1 MYPRLSKF
9 ITVLALAICVSS
21 PSRLSAAGDNAEV
34 AKANN
39 AFAFSLLNQVEGGEE
54 NFACSP
60 LSIWSALT
68 MTSAGAENETLAEMR
83 KVLHLPENADVH
95 AQVGAWTRALSASE
109 KVEIRIANRLWGNKA
124 LPFKESFLKLTE
136 KAYGAGLETVD
147 FANQPDA
154 SRTRINE
161 WIAQETKDRIKDLLK
176 PEDIKPDT
184 RLVLTNAVYF
194 KGKWLRPFD
203 ANSTASR
210 TFTLATGKTI
220 EAKSMR
226 KSMPLA
232 YMENADLQAVRLPY
246 QGNTTSMFVVLPRK
260 ADALLKAG
268 FLGEDQFN
276 AIITTLKSEPRVVVE
291 LPRFEVSAR
300 LALESTLAAMDMA
313 RAFTDDAE
321 FGALSKESLKIAK
334 VIHQAWVKVAE
345 EGTEAAAATAVTM
358 MPTGALLPPTEP
370 KLFLVERP
378 FLFFIMDDKSSGV
391 LFAGKVMQPEKA
403 K

>member
-1 MYPRLSKF
+1 MQLLPCHQ
-9 ITVLALAICVSS
+9 T
-21 PSRLSAAGDNAEV
+21 AAADNPAAAAV
-34 AKANN
+34 ATANN
-39 AFAFSLLNQVEGGEE
+39 AFAFALLNQVEGGED

-68 MTSAGAENETLAEMR
+68 MTSAGAEKETLAQMR
-83 KVLHLPENADVH
+83 KVLHLPDSNDVH
-95 AQVGAWTRALSASE
+95 EQVGAWSKALQASE
-109 KVEIRIANRLWGNKA
+109 KVEIRIANRLWGNKT
-124 LPFKESFLKLTE
+124 LPLKESFLKLTE

-161 WIAQETKDRIKDLLK
+161 WVAQETKDRIKDLLK
-176 PEDIKPDT
+176 PEDIRPDT

-203 ANSTASR
+203 AHSTASR

-246 QGNTTSMFVVLPRK
+246 QGNTTSMIVVLPRK

-268 FLGEDQFN
+268 FVNEDQFN
-276 AIITTLKSEPRVVVE
+276 AVIAALKSEPQVVVE

-300 LALESTLAAMDMA
+300 LALESTLAAMGMG
-313 RAFTDDAE
+313 RAFSDDAE
-321 FGALSKESLKIAK
+321 FGAMSSESLKIAK

-358 MPTGALLPPTEP
+358 MPTGALLPKEEP

-378 FLFFIMDDKSSGV
+378 FLFFIMDDKTNGV
-391 LFAGKVMQPEKA
+391 LFTGKVMQPEKA